1 MRAHE
6 FFRKVW
12 RFNAL
17 VILLAGILGI
27 GVLALTALYAL
38 RAVFR
43 ERQVTAVVNTDGQQR
58 IQEVLSLGQA
68 TQIAGHPWLL
78 VAVASDQTYD
88 RAYFSKSSVA
98 ARNYGFVAAA
108 GPPRWLYPHN
118 RFLIVDAS
126 QLPGTQY
133 AEPDKPTAVVSFVV
147 VQGDTDGDKRLTPS
161 DLSSLVLARPDGTQS
176 KTVLENVRRIV
187 SQEMIGEDVVIIY
200 EGAPGYGKAVVSST
214 DFSRVADEPFELPN
228 AAAP

>member
-78 VAVASDQTYD
+78 VAVASDQT
-88 RAYFSKSSVA
+88 
-98 ARNYGFVAAA
+98 
-108 GPPRWLYPHN
+108 
-118 RFLIVDAS
+118 
-126 QLPGTQY
+126 
-133 AEPDKPTAVVSFVV
+133 
-147 VQGDTDGDKRLTPS
+147 
-161 DLSSLVLARPDGTQS
+161 
-176 KTVLENVRRIV
+176 
-187 SQEMIGEDVVIIY
+187 
-200 EGAPGYGKAVVSST
+200 
-214 DFSRVADEPFELPN
+214 
-228 AAAP
+228 